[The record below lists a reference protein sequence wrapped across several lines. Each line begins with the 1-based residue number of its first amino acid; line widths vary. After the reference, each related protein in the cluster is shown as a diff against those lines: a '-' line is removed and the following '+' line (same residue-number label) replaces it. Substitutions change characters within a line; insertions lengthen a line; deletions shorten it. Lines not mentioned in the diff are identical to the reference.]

1 MHIYIGGRCFS
12 LLGEKAQWEKLS
24 GMIKYYFYRPTTVLA
39 MIILVIGVVCIIQG
53 HIKSK
58 MEETQ
63 AVFFKITALLSYII
77 IIFLLSVLNRDR
89 GEERILRLTLDPWVA
104 SSTAYHESNV
114 LIAIFNAGYFMPLGA
129 LVRWQN
135 PGKLR
140 IKAFAII
147 ALIGV
152 IVEFLQYLLIRGVAS
167 VEDVAAYIIGGSIG
181 IIIVY
186 LIGKKMKV
194 IGNNQNCNI
203 LIRR

>member
-39 MIILVIGVVCIIQG
+39 MLILVIGVVCIIQG

-140 IKAFAII
+140 I
-147 ALIGV
+147 
-152 IVEFLQYLLIRGVAS
+152 
-167 VEDVAAYIIGGSIG
+167 
-181 IIIVY
+181 
-186 LIGKKMKV
+186 
-194 IGNNQNCNI
+194 
-203 LIRR
+203 